1 MNNYNI
7 LVVGDKG
14 VGKTTFINTFCDYY
28 NQKKCIIKK
37 TI

>member
-14 VGKTTFINTFCDYY
+14 VGKTTFINTFCDFY
-28 NQKKCIIKK
+28 NQKNM
-37 TI
+37 